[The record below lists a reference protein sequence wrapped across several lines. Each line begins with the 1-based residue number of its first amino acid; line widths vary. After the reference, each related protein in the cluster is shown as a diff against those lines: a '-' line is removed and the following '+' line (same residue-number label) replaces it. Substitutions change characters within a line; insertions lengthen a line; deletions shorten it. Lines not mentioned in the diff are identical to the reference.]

1 MDHHLPHKFLWSIA
15 LWMRLYEGAEINR
28 LNHKMYY
35 IPSFSEMLHF
45 MLGCENEA
53 QLFQI
58 FLDLNILDY
67 EYINSPLILFAITNI
82 DTLEKMQP
90 KFRKSQL
97 ADWEGEIS
105 SIISPQVCLLQ
116 NIFSISQHMPHLCIP
131 LLRKASKNGN
141 GGFCVLQSTSIKCL
155 TKGP

>member
-1 MDHHLPHKFLWSIA
+1 
-15 LWMRLYEGAEINR
+15 
-28 LNHKMYY
+28 
-35 IPSFSEMLHF
+35 MLEY
-45 MLGCENEA
+45 ENEA

-131 LLRKASKNGN
+131 LLWKASKNGN
-141 GGFCVLQSTSIKCL
+141 GGFCVLQSTSALNVSRRGFNLRQDQTAYVGCL
-155 TKGP
+155 VSLQWWTTFQLFLCLKFHLSKLGRICN

>member
-1 MDHHLPHKFLWSIA
+1 
-15 LWMRLYEGAEINR
+15 
-28 LNHKMYY
+28 
-35 IPSFSEMLHF
+35 
-45 MLGCENEA
+45 MLGYENEA
-53 QLFQI
+53 KLFQI

-141 GGFCVLQSTSIKCL
+141 GGFCVLQSTSLKCL